1 VPTHLCLH
9 PDLELL
15 AFIEVSGFAA
25 RVRIRG
31 RGHRMGPT
39 ALPRLERREQG
50 NDGRGRRRERM
61 GRGKALVAPGGEG
74 KRPALGR
81 APMAGRCGGRER
93 CYRRRG

>member
-25 RVRIRG
+25 WVRIRG

-39 ALPRLERREQG
+39 ALPRLERRGAGKRWEGAASREDGKGQG
-50 NDGRGRRRERM
+50 TGGAWR
-61 GRGKALVAPGGEG
+61 GGEDADIG
-74 KRPALGR
+74 
-81 APMAGRCGGRER
+81 
-93 CYRRRG
+93 